1 MRNYEGERLEHH
13 FGDALVWEVLQHV
26 DHALERGGAL
36 GSHSQEK
43 GCFTHAVWIQ
53 DLQRQSSL
61 CESQLVILLLIVV
74 PSMNLLN

>member
-1 MRNYEGERLEHH
+1 MRNDEGERLEHH

-53 DLQRQSSL
+53 DL
-61 CESQLVILLLIVV
+61 
-74 PSMNLLN
+74 